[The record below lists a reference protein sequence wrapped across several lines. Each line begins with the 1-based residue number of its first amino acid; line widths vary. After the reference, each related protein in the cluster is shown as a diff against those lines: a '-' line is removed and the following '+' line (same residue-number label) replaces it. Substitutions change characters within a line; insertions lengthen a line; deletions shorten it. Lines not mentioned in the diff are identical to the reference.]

1 MKHLFIC
8 HDQQGQIAKHQFE
21 LEQAGYEVRLF
32 RSGGDLV
39 RALAK
44 ETPDL
49 VMLDVLLE
57 GKNGFEICAGMDLIT
72 TRRFPVVLVGGIYRR
87 PAFRQEAQ
95 RLGVTEFVDGT
106 FEDMDLLGTVSR
118 VLDAFDEGV
127 QQEAA

>member
-1 MKHLFIC
+1 MKHIFLC
-8 HDQQGQIAKHQFE
+8 HDPQGQIAKHQFE

-32 RSGGDLV
+32 RNGGDLV

-49 VMLDVLLE
+49 VMLDVMLD
-57 GKNGFEICAGMDLIT
+57 GKNGFAVCAGMDLIT

-95 RLGVTEFVDGT
+95 RLGVSEFVDGT
-106 FEDMDLLGTVSR
+106 FDDMDLLGTVAR
-118 VLDAFDEGV
+118 VLETFEEGSD
-127 QQEAA
+127 QQAA